1 MKKPILFTHGD
12 VLLMS
17 TTVSTGAV
25 PVETNGTVI
34 LAHGETTGHSHHII
48 GPQVAMF
55 RDDGAGSGG
64 TTYLKAVAPVSLEH
78 GTIGVAG
85 SADHDTLTL
94 PPLEYESRRQV
105 EWSDDQEP
113 RQVAD

>member
-1 MKKPILFTHGD
+1 MKPILFTHGD

-17 TTVSTGAV
+17 TTVPATATPVESTGTA
-25 PVETNGTVI
+25 I

-64 TTYLKAVAPVSLEH
+64 STYLKARAAVPLEH
-78 GTIGVAG
+78 GTLGVPG

-94 PPLEYESRRQV
+94 PARDYESRRQV
-105 EWSDDQEP
+105 EWTDDMEP

>member
-1 MKKPILFTHGD
+1 MNPILFTHGD
-12 VLLMS
+12 VLLLS
-17 TTVSTGAV
+17 TKV
-25 PVETNGTVI
+25 PASASLVETNGVAI

-64 TTYLKAVAPVSLEH
+64 LTYLKVSTPTQLAH
-78 GTIGVAG
+78 GTIDVPG

-94 PPLEYESRRQV
+94 PARDYESRRQV
-105 EWSDDQEP
+105 EWTDEMEP
-113 RQVAD
+113 RRVAD